1 MNRSLVA
8 LEALRQAMTMTE
20 PLTSLTRHS
29 LASAGGST
37 AWNSAVQFS

>member
-8 LEALRQAMTMTE
+8 LAALRQVMTMTE
-20 PLTSLTRHS
+20 PRTSLTRHS

-37 AWNSAVQFS
+37 A